1 MVSSDVGKEGGG
13 PWSSAGC
20 GGGGGCG
27 GSSSGL
33 CTFKQSSH
41 NVHCNRYISLIPSP
55 PPINIPGL
63 GVRLAVTTVANIL
76 HVRNNFNHVA
86 DSGLR

>member
-20 GGGGGCG
+20 GGGGGGGCG

-33 CTFKQSSH
+33 RTFKQSSH
-41 NVHCNRYISLIPSP
+41 NV
-55 PPINIPGL
+55 
-63 GVRLAVTTVANIL
+63 GVLASFPVLHLSIL
-76 HVRNNFNHVA
+76 L
-86 DSGLR
+86 DWE